1 MGLNI
6 CSLGFFQ
13 MNVNEPMLFK
23 IEQVFHYILCHLIVL
38 GAHVLGS
45 KSWGRK
51 GFFVIKLKNG
61 ILAIKKH
68 CEGEYFDIKFFFCE
82 LTL

>member
-13 MNVNEPMLFK
+13 MNINEPMLFK
-23 IEQVFHYILCHLIVL
+23 IEQVFHYILCHSIVL

-51 GFFVIKLKNG
+51 GFFYL
-61 ILAIKKH
+61 
-68 CEGEYFDIKFFFCE
+68 
-82 LTL
+82 